1 MLGYRAWKEALAPWL
16 PHLSASMEGSAGT
29 VATALVGVPGWGRVS
44 RLCTCGLATC
54 NQNGI
59 DLQRSFF
66 LVSQACSVDYM

>member
-1 MLGYRAWKEALAPWL
+1 
-16 PHLSASMEGSAGT
+16 MEGSAGT